1 MYVMYDIKKQKR
13 YTKFAKKSFLYTK
26 AISGLKALFKVNL
39 ARLFG
44 PTITVDPTVSGNNS
58 IV

>member
-1 MYVMYDIKKQKR
+1 LLHGHTILFGRSVFGSDGGCEGTSRKMI
-13 YTKFAKKSFLYTK
+13 
-26 AISGLKALFKVNL
+26 KALFKVNL

-44 PTITVDPTVSGNNS
+44 PTISVDPTVSGNNS